1 MSIFDEI
8 DLTDL
13 DVFAE
18 RMPHE
23 WFDALRR
30 EHPVWL
36 HPATDDEPEPFWVV
50 SSSPRSTGPA
60 RSIRTRRVRGA
71 GAPAASPSPTSNPV
85 VVPASRW

>member
-1 MSIFDEI
+1 MGIFDEI

-36 HPATDDEPEPFWVV
+36 HPATDEEP
-50 SSSPRSTGPA
+50 
-60 RSIRTRRVRGA
+60 
-71 GAPAASPSPTSNPV
+71 
-85 VVPASRW
+85 